1 MPCFAFLSE
10 STLRSKK
17 ARKRKKKRE
26 CDSRRANYYLENNE
40 STNKS
45 QIDISTIEENFP
57 TGDNLAINK
66 KSNKAASMESLTLRG
81 RERAW
86 SRVSTMHSDDFWAR
100 HFEGHNSVSWKR
112 FRSAFLED
120 YGAVIHDFAPKRI
133 HWILSIVHTDIFAAT
148 DDIHKLYY
156 DKFCGRSEH
165 PDRLWLKIK
174 EYASERIFREGVIE
188 SMFE

>member
-1 MPCFAFLSE
+1 MFITE

-17 ARKRKKKRE
+17 VRKRKKKKG
-26 CDSRRANYYLENNE
+26 CDSRKANYLESNE
-40 STNKS
+40 SVDKG
-45 QIDISTIEENFP
+45 QIDIATIEDTFP
-57 TGDNLAINK
+57 TGDNLTINK
-66 KSNKAASMESLTLRG
+66 KSNRAVSMESLTLRG

-86 SRVSTMHSDDFWAR
+86 SRVSTIHSDDFWAR
-100 HFEGHNSVSWKR
+100 HFNGHNSVSWKS
-112 FRSAFLED
+112 FRAAFLED

-133 HWILSIVHTDIFAAT
+133 HWILSIVHTDIFAAA

>member
-1 MPCFAFLSE
+1 MFKFITE

-17 ARKRKKKRE
+17 VRKKTKKKE

-40 STNKS
+40 SANKS
-45 QIDISTIEENFP
+45 QIDISTIEETFP
-57 TGDNLAINK
+57 AGDNNPTTNK
-66 KSNKAASMESLTLRG
+66 KSNRAVSTESLTLRS

-86 SRVSTMHSDDFWAR
+86 SRVSAIHSDEFWAR
-100 HFEGHNSVSWKR
+100 HFDGQNSVSWR
-112 FRSAFLED
+112 SFRAAFLED
-120 YGAVIHDFAPKRI
+120 YGAVIQDFAPKRI
-133 HWILSIVHTDIFAAT
+133 HWILSIVHTDIFAAA
-148 DDIHKLYY
+148 DNIHKLYY

-165 PDRLWLKIK
+165 PDCLWLKIK

>member
-1 MPCFAFLSE
+1 MFIAE
-10 STLRSKK
+10 STFHSKK
-17 ARKRKKKRE
+17 VRKRKKKKE
-26 CDSRRANYYLENNE
+26 CDPQRANYYLENNE
-40 STNKS
+40 SANKS
-45 QIDISTIEENFP
+45 QTDISTMEDTFP
-57 TGDNLAINK
+57 KGDNLTISK
-66 KSNKAASMESLTLRG
+66 RSNRAASMESLTLRG

-86 SRVSTMHSDDFWAR
+86 SRVSTMHSEEFWAR
-100 HFEGHNSVSWKR
+100 HFDGYNSVSWKS
-112 FRSAFLED
+112 FRAAFLQD

-133 HWILSIVHTDIFAAT
+133 HWILSIVHTDIFAAK
-148 DDIHKLYY
+148 DNIHKLYY